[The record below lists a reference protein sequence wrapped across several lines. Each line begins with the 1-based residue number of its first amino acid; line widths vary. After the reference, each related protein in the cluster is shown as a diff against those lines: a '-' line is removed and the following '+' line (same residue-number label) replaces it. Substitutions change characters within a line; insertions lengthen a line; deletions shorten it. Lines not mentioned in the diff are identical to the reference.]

1 LDNSLR
7 YFRTFGIIA
16 AALAVMGL
24 TFQLTIIKPMQAKL
38 KENTAAT
45 VTIVEDKNKLI
56 LAAQEYKQGDTI
68 ALDNVILDIVKI
80 DTKGS
85 IKVVVAA
92 GNLYNENGEIVKDC
106 ILRLNEKHYFTTDVS
121 STTGTRYEVCVTAHR
136 S

>member
-1 LDNSLR
+1 
-7 YFRTFGIIA
+7 
-16 AALAVMGL
+16 MGL

>member
-1 LDNSLR
+1 MDNSLR